1 MLPKK
6 KIPVQDAFVNY
17 ISTKLGRKIKM
28 LCKEKESYSVD
39 DYLISQLTKIILCLF
54 FWYFWS
60 RSKIFSFHSQDA
72 SIEYNSKLGVYYRS
86 IHDVN
91 ICEKYD
97 D

>member
-1 MLPKK
+1 MMLPKKKK

-54 FWYFWS
+54 FWY
-60 RSKIFSFHSQDA
+60 
-72 SIEYNSKLGVYYRS
+72 V
-86 IHDVN
+86 
-91 ICEKYD
+91 
-97 D
+97 

>member
-1 MLPKK
+1 MAVKLIFNYKSFNDVTKKKK

-54 FWYFWS
+54 FGTFD
-60 RSKIFSFHSQDA
+60 RGPKFLA
-72 SIEYNSKLGVYYRS
+72 SIAKMLV
-86 IHDVN
+86 
-91 ICEKYD
+91 
-97 D
+97 